1 MSCYALTLFVD
12 LRKTK
17 TMKNI
22 FLILSFLFYV
32 SSFSQA
38 TSLNKFAHDLKNAEN
53 KLWRDIYK
61 NIRASA
67 VLKYE
72 NNHLMIVS
80 SINRNAKAFI
90 LLIDQFQTN
99 PSAIDKLLFNDA
111 LNLYVKESQRST
123 FQETVNSGDGL
134 GAITCCEFDWVL
146 VKTHFEKQKGSFNC
160 LLNALHQLA
169 HITGL
174 QSVNASQI
182 ALLRA
187 LGRKLGNQH
196 TFQLKWS

>member
-123 FQETVNSGDGL
+123 FQETVNSGDGF

-146 VKTHFEKQKGSFNC
+146 VKTHFEKQKE
-160 LLNALHQLA
+160 
-169 HITGL
+169 
-174 QSVNASQI
+174 AST
-182 ALLRA
+182 AY
-187 LGRKLGNQH
+187 
-196 TFQLKWS
+196 